1 MDRIILRDV
10 VDGSYST
17 LDGTTLYKI
26 LKPYFEKNESVEL
39 SMMGFTPMSTSF
51 FNVSFGDLKR
61 EYGIEK
67 YNYILKFILITKFQV
82 DMIKKYFIMK
92 TKEKKRPII
101 LTDEISKVT
110 GEFKCVDCDNEELNG
125 WSSHCRTCGM
135 PIVY

>member
-17 LDGTTLYKI
+17 MDGTTLYKI

-67 YNYILKFILITKFQV
+67 YNYILKFIFITKFQV
-82 DMIKKYFIMK
+82 DMIKKYFI
-92 TKEKKRPII
+92 E
-101 LTDEISKVT
+101 
-110 GEFKCVDCDNEELNG
+110 
-125 WSSHCRTCGM
+125 
-135 PIVY
+135 